1 MIKNFLRILIFVIVL
16 FFYIHIN
23 YHLKTNNDLEIYVME
38 NPSKH
43 HLSEICNLRQPVK
56 FTYPDQTFRDC
67 NISNIE
73 EHYGVFDINIR
84 NLKTLNEKNNIP
96 VPLKLKQALTL
107 FTSDNTQTYIT
118 ENNESFL
125 KESLAINLM
134 KHGDNF
140 LRPPLLSKCKYD
152 YSIGSNNATTPLRYE
167 LNYKNYIY
175 VPNGTINIK
184 LVPPRY
190 KKHLFTTYD
199 YENFEFRSP
208 LNIWDIQSDYK
219 NQYDKIKVLDL
230 ELKEGEFLF
239 IPPYWWYTIKFKTLT
254 SLCYFKY
261 QTFMNVISISPQI
274 LIHLLQKQNVKNT
287 LVKTIKPLEDEVNH
301 IKNSI
306 GVEGGLGVSGSG
318 KVDKLHADKMN
329 IRDIIST
336 GESISGDVNSGEN
349 IRDSSVAKMS
359 KVDNNADVGLTTFAD
374 EISKH
379 ENLYNEINK
388 EMSRKVNIDES
399 VKMKSLGTTSIEHL

>member
-1 MIKNFLRILIFVIVL
+1 
-16 FFYIHIN
+16 
-23 YHLKTNNDLEIYVME
+23 
-38 NPSKH
+38 
-43 HLSEICNLRQPVK
+43 
-56 FTYPDQTFRDC
+56 
-67 NISNIE
+67 
-73 EHYGVFDINIR
+73 
-84 NLKTLNEKNNIP
+84 
-96 VPLKLKQALTL
+96 
-107 FTSDNTQTYIT
+107 
-118 ENNESFL
+118 
-125 KESLAINLM
+125 
-134 KHGDNF
+134 
-140 LRPPLLSKCKYD
+140 
-152 YSIGSNNATTPLRYE
+152 
-167 LNYKNYIY
+167 
-175 VPNGTINIK
+175 
-184 LVPPRY
+184 
-190 KKHLFTTYD
+190 
-199 YENFEFRSP
+199 
-208 LNIWDIQSDYK
+208 
-219 NQYDKIKVLDL
+219 
-230 ELKEGEFLF
+230 
-239 IPPYWWYTIKFKTLT
+239 
-254 SLCYFKY
+254 
-261 QTFMNVISISPQI
+261 MNVISISPQI